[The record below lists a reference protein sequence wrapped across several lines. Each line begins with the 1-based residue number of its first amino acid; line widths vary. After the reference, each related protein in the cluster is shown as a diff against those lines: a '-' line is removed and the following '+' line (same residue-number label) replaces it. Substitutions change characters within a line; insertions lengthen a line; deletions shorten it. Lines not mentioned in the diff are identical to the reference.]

1 MLVKKF
7 WIPVVLVLIG
17 VAIGGTFWR
26 QHIASQEPI
35 KVYKSVEL
43 DRKAELRKAAE
54 PPDISEQEH
63 FYADST
69 WHADADETSEI
80 PVSDAEVSLSEV
92 LERFPQYE
100 ILSPKSQREA
110 REIVR
115 KDKILAKLEA
125 RAAELERKL
134 AEREAQKQLVS
145 YLESEK
151 ARLNTE
157 YPDVIALGAKYP
169 NFEIEDL
176 IREYPDASERH
187 QFMERALEAG
197 LIIREMV
204 DRVLATP
211 GIRELPSEKLEPLLR
226 YSSSSAV
233 IEEAMRQL
241 GGLDP

>member
-43 DRKAELRKAAE
+43 DRKAEPRKAAE

-69 WHADADETSEI
+69 WHADAHDTSE
-80 PVSDAEVSLSEV
+80 
-92 LERFPQYE
+92 
-100 ILSPKSQREA
+100 
-110 REIVR
+110 REIPETEIYAAVVSKYPNYKTMHEENKR
-115 KDKILAKLEA
+115 VVWEYVKGSIHLEKLEA

-176 IREYPDASERH
+176 VREYPDASERH